1 MFISMLAVC
10 KFNTTGLIIS
20 TAFVRTEIMFICTV
34 TVYKQISASMPQT
47 MNAQAEQA
55 LTGGAQT
62 GGGEDLSS
70 KT

>member
-1 MFISMLAVC
+1 
-10 KFNTTGLIIS
+10 
-20 TAFVRTEIMFICTV
+20 
-34 TVYKQISASMPQT
+34 MPQKKWFFPLREKSKK

-62 GGGEDLSS
+62 GGGEDPSS